1 MKLVKRTIE
10 SDFLLDDYESLK
22 IQEME
27 TRLVGEMM
35 EGLNKTLET
44 IVREYSVPP
53 IKGEITKGKLRWR
66 GLRLCSSP
74 MILGNT
80 RYWIEQRGKQIGYQI
95 IFKLLDIK

>member
-1 MKLVKRTIE
+1 MKLVKKSIE

-22 IQEME
+22 IQELQM
-27 TRLVGEMM
+27 RLVGKMM

-44 IVREYSVPP
+44 IAREYSVPP
-53 IKGEITKGKLRWR
+53 IKGEITKGKLTWR

-74 MILGNT
+74 MMLENT

-95 IFKLLDIK
+95 IFKPLDIK